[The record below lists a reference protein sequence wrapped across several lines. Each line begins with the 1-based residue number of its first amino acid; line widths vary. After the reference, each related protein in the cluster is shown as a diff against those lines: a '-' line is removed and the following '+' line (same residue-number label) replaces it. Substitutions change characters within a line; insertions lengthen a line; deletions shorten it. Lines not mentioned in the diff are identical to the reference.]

1 MNPFHIYHRI
11 QITAGHSSIKRLEMS
26 GCAIKRWGPG
36 TPCNRDETT
45 PAAKEMSNALSAM
58 RLERERQD
66 NLWRFDKV
74 DTPPSVSPN
83 QHKVEHKKT

>member
-1 MNPFHIYHRI
+1 
-11 QITAGHSSIKRLEMS
+11 MS

-36 TPCNRDETT
+36 TPCTRDETT

-66 NLWRFDKV
+66 NLWRFDTVTSNKQPV
-74 DTPPSVSPN
+74 ITST
-83 QHKVEHKKT
+83 HKAEGKKM